1 MVVVIPKKMKHLVV
15 GRYKKLHL
23 CERCSLRVSD
33 DRMIDFVLNV
43 VSFLGKVF
51 SVRQVQTQTL
61 SCVHSIVADGY
72 NFDIVRVLYRVCLRR
87 IALHPRLNKVC
98 CR

>member
-1 MVVVIPKKMKHLVV
+1 MVVVIPKKMKHLVA
-15 GRYKKLHL
+15 GRDKKLHL

-33 DRMIDFVLNV
+33 DRLIDFILNAA
-43 VSFLGKVF
+43 SFLGKVF
-51 SVRQVQTQTL
+51 SVRRAQTQTL

-87 IALHPRLNKVC
+87 TALLPRLNKVC